1 MGASGKLT
9 CAVQSLFSL
18 HTMSSHLLWLCFS
31 RSTFSAFS
39 TITEMCG
46 VGDPVTGVR
55 QAEKEGIISSTTS
68 EPAVL
73 HPVHPL

>member
-1 MGASGKLT
+1 
-9 CAVQSLFSL
+9 
-18 HTMSSHLLWLCFS
+18 
-31 RSTFSAFS
+31 
-39 TITEMCG
+39 MCG